1 MRTNLAQLLLLVMS
15 QSGLAAE
22 IPPEL
27 AAKIDER
34 VQSAIDQ
41 VQAPSASIAVVLDGK
56 LAYLKAYGNA
66 RLATEEA
73 KAVAATVET
82 RYAIGSVS
90 KQMVA
95 AAVLLC
101 VQDGQLKLDDPVGK
115 YLEGLTDGDKITIRH
130 LLNHTSGYRDY
141 YPQDYV
147 FPAMKLPIQPSGILD
162 QWARLPLDFPS
173 GEQWQYSNTGY
184 TAAGL
189 VVEKVTGQPLFKF
202 MQERIF
208 KPLEMNQVVDHDTQ
222 PLTAPDAAG
231 YTRVA
236 LGPVRLATKEGDGWL
251 FAAGPLALPPSDLAK
266 WNISVMNQSL
276 LNAESYSEMSKVV
289 EVPKNPR
296 NVKYGLGVHVGK
308 DDAGRRV
315 ISHGGGVAGSTTENR
330 IWPEQKAAISVV
342 VNGDWAAL
350 PSAIADRIR
359 DVVLPAESEAPS
371 AAQAGP
377 DAEVQAMFVALQQG
391 RIDSAKLTPNAH
403 AYFHEQ
409 ALRDAAEGLGR
420 LGAVKSFK
428 RTAEGLRGGLD
439 YRTYRVVCEQGTV
452 TVVVRSQPDGRY
464 EQFLVDAEVR

>member
-1 MRTNLAQLLLLVMS
+1 MKTRLTILLLLCMAHVA
-15 QSGLAAE
+15 LADL
-22 IPPEL
+22 PPEL
-27 AAKIDER
+27 TAKIDER
-34 VQSAIDQ
+34 VQAAIDQ
-41 VQAPSASIAVVLDGK
+41 VQAPSASVAIVLDGK
-56 LAYLKAYGNA
+56 ITCLKAYGKA
-66 RLATEEA
+66 RLATAESQEL
-73 KAVAATVET
+73 AATTQT

-90 KQMVA
+90 KQIVA

-101 VQDGQLKLDDPVGK
+101 VQDGKLKLDEPVGK
-115 YLEGLTDGDKITIRH
+115 YLAGLTDGDKIMIRH

-202 MQERIF
+202 MQDRIF
-208 KPLEMNQVVDHDTQ
+208 QPLEMSQVIDHDTQ
-222 PLTAPDAAG
+222 PLASPDAVG

-236 LGPVRLATKEGDGWL
+236 LGPVRLATKEGEGWL
-251 FAAGPLALPPSDLAK
+251 FAAGPLAMPPSDLAK

-276 LNAESYSEMSKVV
+276 LSVESYSEMTKVV

-296 NVKYGLGVHVGK
+296 NLRYGLGVHVGK

-359 DVVLPAESEAPS
+359 DLVLPTEKET
-371 AAQAGP
+371 AAAALAGP
-377 DAEVQAMFVALQQG
+377 DAEVQAMFAALQQG
-391 RIDSAKLTPNAH
+391 RIDSAKLTPNAQ

-420 LGAVKSFK
+420 LGAVQNFK

-452 TVVVRSQPDGRY
+452 TVIVRSQPDGRY
-464 EQFLVDAEVR
+464 EQFMVDAEVR